1 MSGASPGIL
10 ALRRLV
16 GDRLALISFLVVV
29 AITAAC
35 VAAPWLSPCPPD
47 QGRVWLGALPPGA
60 SHPDVRERNVLAV
73 GMSPVLT
80 VDRIE
85 SGRIE
90 VAVRRAAPP
99 EDYLL
104 QLRQGRL
111 RIMREAGAEQI
122 PALDPAGAEI
132 VNHPLRR
139 GPLGATAPLRA
150 GEAPPPGLFAPGERV
165 LQVRI
170 APPAVPSTV
179 AATVVGGLVTTLTV
193 DGRPATTAAM
203 AGEQVDR
210 VLVDGRER
218 ILVHPL
224 GTDLQG
230 RDMLARVLHGGR
242 ISLLVGII
250 ATLVSV
256 VIGTLY
262 GATAAWLGGRA
273 DRLMMGAVD
282 VLYALPFLLLVIL
295 LLVLF
300 GRSLLLLFAALGAVQ
315 WLTQARIVRAAV
327 LSLTARDFVTAARA
341 AGIPGSRIVV
351 RHLLPNC
358 TGVIIA
364 YGALTVPMVIME
376 ESFLAF
382 IGLGVQAGGVDSWGG
397 LISAG
402 AGTIGQADWMLIAP
416 AATMVL
422 LLTALTVLGDRLR
435 DVLDPRQSR

>member
-1 MSGASPGIL
+1 MNRSPGIL
-10 ALRRLV
+10 ALQRLA
-16 GDRLALISFLVVV
+16 GDRLAQIAAAVV
-29 AITAAC
+29 AVIVLAC
-35 VAAPWLSPCPPD
+35 AAAPWLSPCPPD

-60 SHPDVRERNVLAV
+60 GHPDVRERNVLAV
-73 GMSPVLT
+73 GMSPLVT
-80 VDRIE
+80 VDP
-85 SGRIE
+85 
-90 VAVRRAAPP
+90 VRDGVIGIAARRSAPP

-111 RIMREAGAEQI
+111 RILREAGAEQL
-122 PALDPAGAEI
+122 AVLDAAGAEV

-170 APPAVPSTV
+170 SPPATIETV
-179 AATVVGGLVTTLTV
+179 AATVAGGVV
-193 DGRPATTAAM
+193 AAVSVAGRPATSAVIP
-203 AGEQVDR
+203 GEQVVR

-218 ILVHPL
+218 RLVHPL

-242 ISLLVGII
+242 ISLLVGLV
-250 ATLVSV
+250 ATVVSV
-256 VIGTLY
+256 LIGTLY
-262 GATAAWLGGRA
+262 GAAAAWLGGRA

-282 VLYALPFLLLVIL
+282 VLYALPFLLLVIM

-300 GRSLLLLFAALGAVQ
+300 GSSFLLLFAALGAVQ

-327 LSLTARDFVTAARA
+327 LSLIARDFVTAARA

-358 TGVIIA
+358 AGVIIA
-364 YGALTVPMVIME
+364 YGALTVPLVIME
-376 ESFLAF
+376 ESFLSF

-397 LISAG
+397 LIEAG
-402 AGTIGQADWMLIAP
+402 SRTLGQADWMLIAP
-416 AATMVL
+416 TSMMVL

-435 DVLDPRQSR
+435 DVLDPRRDG